1 MALFSSDFPLVQ
13 ISRGSPLPFPLLLL
27 LRVRGIFSFFFFFFD
42 QLSFGLGFEGARV
55 VGGGREAETG
65 VGSVKDPNGIHEDDT
80 GSIEMIDAG
89 VQEGG
94 EL

>member
-1 MALFSSDFPLVQ
+1 
-13 ISRGSPLPFPLLLL
+13 
-27 LRVRGIFSFFFFFFD
+27 
-42 QLSFGLGFEGARV
+42 LSFGLGFEGARV

>member
-1 MALFSSDFPLVQ
+1 MALFSSDFPLIQ
-13 ISRGSPLPFPLLLL
+13 ISRGFPLPFPLLIL
-27 LRVRGIFSFFFFFFD
+27 LRVRGIFSFFFFSFD

-55 VGGGREAETG
+55 VGGGREAEPG
-65 VGSVKDPNGIHEDDT
+65 VGSVKDPNGIHENDA
-80 GSIEMIDAG
+80 GSVDMIDAG